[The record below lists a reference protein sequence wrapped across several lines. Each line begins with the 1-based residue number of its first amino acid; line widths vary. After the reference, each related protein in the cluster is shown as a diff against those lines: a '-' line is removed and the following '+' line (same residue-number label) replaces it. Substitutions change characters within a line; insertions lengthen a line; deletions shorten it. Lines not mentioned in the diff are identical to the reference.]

1 MSNIK
6 NVEALE
12 VLQSDCSG
20 FRGYN
25 PGSPNLTI
33 QSLANR
39 VTNTK
44 QAVDDA
50 NVAKSSLDK
59 ESNDRE
65 MAFDGLPKLASS
77 IVFTLVASG
86 ASAQTLND
94 ARFILRQLTG
104 RKRKASKPVPS
115 VEAAAPKDA
124 AGEQVKISRTPQ
136 ASYASKADHFGNLV
150 KLVSAEP
157 TYSPNEPEL
166 SVPGLNE
173 KLARIQQ
180 LNSSVIQARSTW
192 SNKKMARDKMLYAD
206 NSLVTTGRSVQKYV
220 RAAYGFH
227 SAEYHRIAKL
237 IFTKPRP

>member
-1 MSNIK
+1 MRIKAQVHNKARNYISNIK

-65 MAFDGLPKLASS
+65 S
-77 IVFTLVASG
+77 
-86 ASAQTLND
+86 
-94 ARFILRQLTG
+94 RQ
-104 RKRKASKPVPS
+104 R
-115 VEAAAPKDA
+115 VERQR
-124 AGEQVKISRTPQ
+124 GCI
-136 ASYASKADHFGNLV
+136 
-150 KLVSAEP
+150 
-157 TYSPNEPEL
+157 
-166 SVPGLNE
+166 
-173 KLARIQQ
+173 
-180 LNSSVIQARSTW
+180 
-192 SNKKMARDKMLYAD
+192 
-206 NSLVTTGRSVQKYV
+206 
-220 RAAYGFH
+220 
-227 SAEYHRIAKL
+227 
-237 IFTKPRP
+237 